1 MIRYIAGIFC
11 AVVSHP
17 ADTMVSKMSQD
28 KSGASA
34 IMKKLG
40 WAGLWK
46 GLGTRIIMIGKNL
59 RSEWPSSIMNYIIDL
74 YFDPYEVKNNII
86 FIFSFSILSW

>member
-1 MIRYIAGIFC
+1 MYRYIAGIFC

-28 KSGASA
+28 KSGAGA

-40 WAGLWK
+40 WLVY
-46 GLGTRIIMIGKNL
+46 LIL
-59 RSEWPSSIMNYIIDL
+59 LP
-74 YFDPYEVKNNII
+74 PYN
-86 FIFSFSILSW
+86 